1 MRKIAVVIGSRAN
14 WGRLQSVCKAVND
27 HPDLEL
33 QLITG
38 ASGIELPIDTP
49 ERIQCLVEGDN
60 HQAMV
65 LTTGL
70 FLTQIGGVL
79 ERLQPDFVLV
89 HGDRH
94 EILAPAMA
102 AAYMNIPLAH
112 TEGGDISGTIDQKVR
127 YAITALADI
136 HFPVTEFSAK
146 RIIATGANPDRV
158 FTVGSTALDS
168 LVDLDLTNNRK
179 EPYILVLHHPNTT
192 HPEDITP
199 LIEAVNAIPLK
210 KVWVNPNV
218 DPGSKAMLK
227 IIHRQDVEFVKHLSP
242 EEYARLLYNCQ
253 CAVGNSSS
261 FIKEGAFLGVPAVL
275 VGRRQ
280 EGREVGGNVVLAQNN
295 AFSIES
301 SIHYQLGNRPNPDYC
316 FGNGMAGKL
325 VAEILSK
332 IEG

>member
-14 WGRLQSVCKAVND
+14 WGRLKSVCKAISE
-27 HPDLEL
+27 HHDLEL

-70 FLTQIGGVL
+70 FLCQLGGVL
-79 ERLQPDFVLV
+79 ERLKPDVVLI

-94 EILAPAMA
+94 EMIAPAMA
-102 AAYMNIPLAH
+102 ASYMNIPLAH
-112 TEGGDISGTIDQKVR
+112 TEGGEISGTIDQKVR

-136 HFPVTEFSAK
+136 HFPVTEQAAK
-146 RIIATGANPDRV
+146 RIIAAGANPDRV

-168 LVDLDLTNNRK
+168 LVGLDLTNNRK

-192 HPEDITP
+192 HPEDIAP
-199 LIEAVNAIPLK
+199 LIEAINAITLK
-210 KVWVNPNV
+210 KVWVNSNV
-218 DPGSKAMLK
+218 DAGSKAMMKLV
-227 IIHRQDVEFVKHLSP
+227 HRQDVEFVKGLSP

-280 EGREVGGNVVLAQNN
+280 EGREIGRNILFHNVDGKQ
-295 AFSIES
+295 IEGCLREALR
-301 SIHYQLGNRPNPDYC
+301 HGRPKPDFC
-316 FGNGMAGKL
+316 FGDGTAGKQ
-325 VAEILSK
+325 VAEILAN
-332 IEG
+332 I